1 MKKLLLSLLLTTLSF
16 ANSYEL
22 TTFNAGLAHTYV
34 PYAAQRTQPIIDAI
48 KNQKSDVLCL
58 QEVWKK
64 EDRNLIINTLS
75 NEYPYAHFTK
85 IEQERASKKPV
96 CKIKEL
102 FGKEKFVTCTLKKC
116 KKLAGDDF
124 TSCVIDKCGGAL
136 ENLKNS
142 NRQCA
147 AALMAQVGKSST
159 ASIWAVINPFK
170 KASLFT
176 YGGSNGLLL
185 LSKKKMTEKSLLNM
199 SDISALSR
207 RSALKA
213 NIEDIGNVYCT
224 HLSANL
230 INDAPYAGKFESW
243 VEENFAQAERLV
255 TDALDKSGATAL
267 LGDFNCGN
275 EIPGTNLSAEMS
287 ESCDLIANYFDDS
300 IADNNPSCTFCSENE
315 IAGTSKDRLIDHIYT
330 RGFYTSKE
338 RITFKEKIKISV
350 EGEDKMVNLSDHYGV
365 TIKVEK

>member
-1 MKKLLLSLLLTTLSF
+1 MKKLLLSLLITTLSF
-16 ANSYEL
+16 ANTHEL
-22 TTFNAGLAHTYV
+22 TTYNLGLAHTYV
-34 PYAAQRTQPIIDAI
+34 PFASQRTQPLIDAL
-48 KNQKSDVLCL
+48 KKQESDVLCL

-64 EDRNLIINTLS
+64 EDRNLIINSLKS
-75 NEYPYAHFTK
+75 EYPYAHFTK
-85 IEQERASKKPV
+85 IFQERASKKPV
-96 CKIKEL
+96 CKVKEL
-102 FGKEKFVTCTLKKC
+102 FGKDKFVTCTLKKC
-116 KKLAGDDF
+116 KKLDGDDF
-124 TSCVIDKCGGAL
+124 TNCVINKCGDSL
-136 ENLKNS
+136 VRLKNS

-213 NIEDIGNVYCT
+213 KIEDVGNIYCT

-230 INDAPYAGKFESW
+230 AGEAPYAGKFESW
-243 VEENFAQAERLV
+243 EEENFAQAERLV
-255 TDALDKSGATAL
+255 TDALDQQGPTAL

-275 EIPGTNLSAEMS
+275 EIPGTNLSSEIP
-287 ESCDLIANYFDDS
+287 ESCDLIANYFEDA
-300 IADNNPSCTFCSENE
+300 IALSNPGCTFCSENE
-315 IAGTSKDRLIDHIYT
+315 IATTSKDRLIDHIYT
-330 RGFYTSKE
+330 LGFHTSDE
-338 RITFKEKIKISV
+338 RITFKEKVKISV
-350 EGEDKMVNLSDHYGV
+350 DGKEKMVNLSDHYGV